1 MIFSC
6 LSSVLIIIAV
16 VCLFGLTPERVTDDL
31 MQIITPNDTMRDKSR
46 NLRGNKKKHRLY
58 RTLAKMKTALAV
70 TGKSKQFTIVC
81 CASLVLFAAGIIV
94 SVLID
99 NIFLMPVLS
108 VAFALIPFFYTTS
121 TLSYYEKNTKE
132 ELETALSI
140 ITTSYVRSGDVFA
153 DGINTKDE
161 ETEIEVKRKV
171 GMVFQ
176 NPDNQIIASIVEED
190 VAFGPENLGIP
201 PKEIKKRVEDA
212 LKAVD
217 MWEFRKSTPHHLS
230 GGQKQRIAI
239 AGIIAMQPEC
249 LVLDEPTAMLDPKGR
264 AEIISTLHRLNRDK
278 GITVVLI
285 THYMEEAENA
295 DRVIVMNDGEI
306 IADDKPK
313 VIFSDVERL
322 KKVGLDVPQTAE
334 LLYNLKKN
342 GFAVDTHA
350 LSIKEAAEQI
360 ISALHS
366 EEK

>member
-1 MIFSC
+1 MDNILEVKNVTYEYTDEEKTFAAVKN
-6 LSSVLIIIAV
+6 LSLNI
-16 VCLFGLTPERVTDDL
+16 ERGSFTVIL
-31 MQIITPNDTMRDKSR
+31 GHNGSGKS
-46 NLRGNKKKHRLY
+46 
-58 RTLAKMKTALAV
+58 TLAKMLNGLNKPT
-70 TGKSKQFTIVC
+70 
-81 CASLVLFAAGIIV
+81 
-94 SVLID
+94 
-99 NIFLMPVLS
+99 
-108 VAFALIPFFYTTS
+108 
-121 TLSYYEKNTKE
+121 
-132 ELETALSI
+132 
-140 ITTSYVRSGDVFA
+140 SGDVFA

-161 ETEIEVKRKV
+161 KTEIEVKRKV

-201 PKEIKKRVEDA
+201 PAEIEKRVEDA

-264 AEIISTLHRLNRDK
+264 AEIISTIHRLNRDK

-313 VIFSDVERL
+313 VIFSDIERL

-342 GFAVDTHA
+342 GFNVDTHA
-350 LSIKEAAEQI
+350 ISIKEAAEQI
-360 ISALHS
+360 FEALHS
-366 EEK
+366 EGK

>member
-1 MIFSC
+1 MDNIIEVKNVTYEYTDEEKTFAAVKN
-6 LSSVLIIIAV
+6 LSLNI
-16 VCLFGLTPERVTDDL
+16 ERGSFTVIL
-31 MQIITPNDTMRDKSR
+31 GHNGSGKS
-46 NLRGNKKKHRLY
+46 
-58 RTLAKMKTALAV
+58 TLAKMLNGLNKPT
-70 TGKSKQFTIVC
+70 
-81 CASLVLFAAGIIV
+81 
-94 SVLID
+94 
-99 NIFLMPVLS
+99 
-108 VAFALIPFFYTTS
+108 
-121 TLSYYEKNTKE
+121 
-132 ELETALSI
+132 
-140 ITTSYVRSGDVFA
+140 SGDVFA

-161 ETEIEVKRKV
+161 KTEIEVKRKV

-201 PKEIKKRVEDA
+201 PKEIEKRVEDA

-264 AEIISTLHRLNRDK
+264 AEIISTLHRLNQDK

>member
-1 MIFSC
+1 MDNIIEVKNVTYEYTDEEKTFAAVKN
-6 LSSVLIIIAV
+6 LSLNI
-16 VCLFGLTPERVTDDL
+16 ERGSFTVIL
-31 MQIITPNDTMRDKSR
+31 GHNGSGKS
-46 NLRGNKKKHRLY
+46 
-58 RTLAKMKTALAV
+58 TLAKMLNGLNKPT
-70 TGKSKQFTIVC
+70 
-81 CASLVLFAAGIIV
+81 
-94 SVLID
+94 
-99 NIFLMPVLS
+99 
-108 VAFALIPFFYTTS
+108 
-121 TLSYYEKNTKE
+121 
-132 ELETALSI
+132 
-140 ITTSYVRSGDVFA
+140 SGDVFA

-201 PKEIKKRVEDA
+201 PKEIEKKVEDA

-313 VIFSDVERL
+313 AIFSDVERL